1 MSNRTILVLAV
12 AAVTA
17 LAVPWRAVNAQRLA
31 PGPQVLTFFSDVD
44 DSEQPY
50 GLYLPKNYNEKTKYP
65 LVIMLHGA
73 QSNHRLSL
81 KRVFGF
87 SNQQGENDLEAS
99 RYFQDWADVGYIVA
113 SPLARGTMGY
123 KGIPEKDVW
132 DVVADVKR
140 RFNIDE
146 DRTYLTGLSMGGGG
160 TLWIGLTR
168 PDVWAAI
175 APVCPAPPFGTVER
189 APNVLNVPVHF
200 FQGGA
205 DPTVN
210 PEGTRAWRKRLEDLG
225 TKVEY
230 VEYPGVAHNSWEK
243 AYAGEAIFKW
253 FAQFKRNRFPDRVR
267 YVTDSYRYGGAYWVK
282 FDKLTP
288 GTFAKIDAQ
297 FKAPNRIEI
306 ATSDLDAF
314 TLNLAGHSKYAKG
327 RPVEIA
333 IDGASLKAT
342 GDSISLTREGNA
354 WKIGKYDPP
363 PTAKRAGL
371 EGPLGSAIDR
381 RHIYVYGTAGSP
393 SREEAQARRDVAN
406 RAAAWG
412 NTAIGSGRLL
422 LNMRAVSDTQ
432 VRPSDLQSSDLFLFG
447 TKETNN
453 AIAKV
458 ADQLPLHLNP
468 TAEGYGL
475 VYVYPVNGHYFL
487 VGSGTPW
494 FPLTDPVPQFGGGR
508 GAPPAQAAGR
518 GGQPGGR
525 GPTGAPQ
532 PNAPAA
538 QGPAGGR
545 AAPGPGGAAF
555 VRQDISLGIDFFAP
569 AQRALTKWGDFIL
582 YKDTPTN
589 ILVQGR
595 FDGNWKLKP
604 EDAEKLAATG
614 VVTVSA
620 AAR

>member
-1 MSNRTILVLAV
+1 MSHRTVSILTLA
-12 AAVTA
+12 AAA
-17 LAVPWRAVNAQRLA
+17 AFCAPWRTANAQRLA

-50 GLYLPKNYNEKTKYP
+50 GLYLPKNYDEKKKYP

-87 SNQQGENDLEAS
+87 SNQQGENDLEAT
-99 RYFQDWADVGYIVA
+99 RYFQPWPDVDYIVA

-189 APNVLNVPVHF
+189 APNALNFPVHF

-205 DPTVN
+205 DPVVN
-210 PEGTRAWRKRLEDLG
+210 PEGTRQWRKRLEDLG

-230 VEYPGVAHNSWEK
+230 VEYPGVQHNSWEK
-243 AYAGEAIFKW
+243 AYADEAIFKW
-253 FAQFKRNRFPDRVR
+253 FGQFKRNKFPDRVR
-267 YVTDSYRYGGAYWVK
+267 FVTDAYQYSGAYWIK

-314 TLNLAGHSKYAKG
+314 TVNLAGHPKYAKG
-327 RPVEIA
+327 RQVEIT

-342 GDSISLTREGNA
+342 GDSIGLVKENGG
-354 WKIGKYDPP
+354 WKIGKYEPQP
-363 PTAKRAGL
+363 AAKRAGL
-371 EGPLGSAIDR
+371 EGPMGSAIDR
-381 RHIYVYGTAGSP
+381 RHVYVYGTAGSP
-393 SREEAQARRDVAN
+393 SREEALARREMAN

-412 NTAIGSGRLL
+412 NTSAGSGRLL
-422 LNMRAVSDTQ
+422 LGMRAVPDTQ

-447 TKETNN
+447 TKETNTV
-453 AIAKV
+453 IAKF
-458 ADQLPLHLNP
+458 AEQLPLHLDP
-468 TAEGYGL
+468 RAEGYGL

-487 VGSGTPW
+487 IASGTPW
-494 FPLTDPVPQFGGGR
+494 FPLTDPAPRIPGGR
-508 GAPPAQAAGR
+508 GAAPAGAGR
-518 GGQPGGR
+518 GG
-525 GPTGAPQ
+525 GA
-532 PNAPAA
+532 
-538 QGPAGGR
+538 
-545 AAPGPGGAAF
+545 PGGAGFA
-555 VRQDISLGIDFFAP
+555 RQDISLGIDFFAP
-569 AQRALTKWGDFIL
+569 AQRSLTKWGDFIL

-595 FDGNWKLKP
+595 FDGNWKLTAA
-604 EDAEKLAATG
+604 DAEKLAATG
-614 VVTVSA
+614 VVTVSPV
-620 AAR
+620 AR